1 MVTKHNKIGWKS
13 AAALVLANMI
23 GTGAFTTLGIQLK
36 YLQSGWAVLGLWLLG
51 GLMALFGAFTYAE
64 LGVRMPKSG
73 GEAHFLSEIYHP
85 FLGFLSGWV
94 SLSVGFAAA
103 VALSAMAVGQY
114 TAFLTGWSPLWIAV
128 LSIIILSLSHSFSLN
143 YSSRLQNVLTI
154 LKLLLVAGLAVAGLL
169 LPAAPD
175 PLTDWTVQRLH
186 QSWSPGAAVALISI
200 FYAYSGW
207 NAAAYIVEEIHDAGK
222 NLPRALI
229 GGTLVVSLLFILLQY
244 GFLRQA
250 GAAALVGQI
259 EVGQIAAE
267 AMFGAK
273 TGAYISALI
282 GVLLLAGISAMIWVG
297 PRVVQAMGE
306 RHQLWRTF
314 GRESGNGL
322 PLRAIW
328 LQSGISLFLVF
339 TASFERVLMYS
350 GFVLQVFTFLTVLG
364 LLKVRWSKPTPVAW
378 KSPLFPIAQLL
389 FLGFSLWSMAYL
401 LINQPLESILGLL
414 NVAAGAIAYSLD
426 AKPAKKLSHSRE

>member
-1 MVTKHNKIGWKS
+1 MKNIQAKIGWKS
-13 AAALVLANMI
+13 AAALVLANMV

-36 YLQSGWAVLGLWLLG
+36 FLQSGWAILGLWVLG
-51 GLMALFGAFTYAE
+51 GLMALFGAFSYAE

-114 TAFLTGWSPLWIAV
+114 TSFLTGWSPMLTAL
-128 LSIIILSLSHSFSLN
+128 LSIVLLSLAHSWSLN
-143 YSSRLQNVLTI
+143 YSSRIQNVLTAA
-154 LKLLLVAGLAVAGLL
+154 KLLLVAGLAIAGFC

-175 PLTDWTVQRLH
+175 FITDWSFSGLRE
-186 QSWSPGAAVALISI
+186 SWSPGAAIALISI

-207 NAAAYIVEEIHDAGK
+207 NAAAYIVEEIDEPAK
-222 NLPRALI
+222 NLPKALVV
-229 GGTLVVSLLFILLQY
+229 GSLLVSLLFVLLQY
-244 GFLRQA
+244 SFLRQA
-250 GAAALVGQI
+250 GAAALSGQI

-267 AMFGAK
+267 AMFGQQI
-273 TGAYISALI
+273 GQVISALI

-297 PRVVQAMGE
+297 PRVVKAMGG
-306 RHQLWRTF
+306 RHQLWHLF
-314 GRESGNGL
+314 SVPSANGL

-328 LQSGISLFLVF
+328 LQSGISLFLVL

-350 GFVLQVFTFLTVLG
+350 GFVLQLFTFLTVLG
-364 LLKVRWSKPTPVAW
+364 LLKVRWQGKTAAAW
-378 KSPLFPIAQLL
+378 KSPLFPVAQLL
-389 FLGFSLWSMAYL
+389 FLGFSVWSMGYL
-401 LINQPLESILGLL
+401 LINNPAESILGLL
-414 NVAAGAIAYSLD
+414 NVAAGAVAYSLD
-426 AKPAKKLSHSRE
+426 SERLVSRA

>member
-1 MVTKHNKIGWKS
+1 MSGVKAKIGWKS

-36 YLQSGWAVLGLWLLG
+36 FISSGWAVLGLWLLG

-64 LGVRMPKSG
+64 LGVRMPRSG

-114 TAFLTGWSPLWIAV
+114 TSQLTGWSPLLTAV
-128 LSIIILSLSHSFSLN
+128 WAIVLLSLAHSFSLH
-143 YSSRLQNVLTI
+143 YSSRLQNLLTV
-154 LKLLLVAGLAVAGLL
+154 LKLLLVGGLAIAGFC
-169 LPAAPD
+169 LPAAAD
-175 PLTDWTVQRLH
+175 PITDWSSAGLH
-186 QSWSPGAAVALISI
+186 ESWSPGAAVALISI

-207 NAAAYIVEEIHDAGK
+207 NAAAYIVEEIDRPAK
-222 NLPRALI
+222 NLPRSLI
-229 GGTLVVSLLFILLQY
+229 AGTVLVSGLFILLQY
-244 GFLRQA
+244 SFLRQA

-267 AMFGAK
+267 AMFGEQI
-273 TGAYISALI
+273 GQFVSASI
-282 GVLLLAGISAMIWVG
+282 GILLLAGISAMIWVG

-306 RHQLWRTF
+306 RHQLWRIF
-314 GRESGNGL
+314 GEPSANGL

-328 LQSGISLFLVF
+328 LQAGISLFLVF

-350 GFVLQVFTFLTVLG
+350 GFVLQLFTFLTVLG
-364 LLKVRWSKPTPVAW
+364 LLKLRLNDHRATAW
-378 KSPLFPIAQLL
+378 RSPFFPIAQLL
-389 FLGFSLWSMAYL
+389 FLGFSAWSMGYL
-401 LINQPLESILGLL
+401 LINHPIESVLGLL
-414 NVAAGAIAYSLD
+414 NLAAGAIAYGLD
-426 AKPAKKLSHSRE
+426 GKRVGEVV